1 MAHSVS
7 AKKRIRQNAKKRLHN
22 KAIRSAIATQVKKL
36 HAAIASG
43 NTEQSRAH
51 LTQTVIVL
59 DKAASKGLIHKNAA
73 SRSKSRLTRKVNA
86 ISAGTSA

>member
-22 KAIRSAIATQVKKL
+22 KAIRSAIVTQVKKL

-43 NTEQSRAH
+43 NTEQARAH